1 MSDYKLSLTASE
13 IDIALEKAYNPDTAP
28 LATDNLVTSGGV
40 KTYVDNAIGALDT
53 TVGATVDII
62 SVPPQVALREEF
74 TKQVTQAEDNTITT
88 SIGYVKNANY
98 YPLPFTH
105 GQITV
110 TWNYNMGKGDIN
122 DPYAIT
128 LNIYDTYGLRITNNS
143 NQITTTGTFPNSPA
157 LITGTFTGSFGNITS
172 MGNGSLYIAAEGT
185 YDNIQIIEGLPN
197 TVL

>member
-62 SVPPQVALREEF
+62 SVPPQLNFRRLIRD
-74 TKQVTQAEDNTITT
+74 VTRTVDGIDYNLGSEYAFNDH
-88 SIGYVKNANY
+88 Y
-98 YPLPFTH
+98 YALPFTH

-110 TWNYNMGKGDIN
+110 RWKYFLAKETG
-122 DPYAIT
+122 DPYALT
-128 LNIYDTYGLRITNNS
+128 LNIYDTYGVRITTNS
-143 NQITTTGTFPNSPA
+143 NQITTTGTFPNQSQV
-157 LITGTFTGSFGNITS
+157 IDRTFTGSFGDITTF
-172 MGNGSLYIAAEGT
+172 GNGSLYLVAEGLFNYIEIT
-185 YDNIQIIEGLPN
+185 EGLPN
-197 TVL
+197 TLL